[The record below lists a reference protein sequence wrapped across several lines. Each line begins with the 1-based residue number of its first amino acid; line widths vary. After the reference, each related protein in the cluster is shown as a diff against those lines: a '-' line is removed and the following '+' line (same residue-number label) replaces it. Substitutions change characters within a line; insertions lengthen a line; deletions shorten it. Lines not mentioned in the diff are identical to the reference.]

1 MMHKTT
7 LTSLALLAACGGAA
21 FGQVSTWYY
30 GGGND
35 TIGNYGQTAD
45 SSQAIT
51 WNDSWA
57 EGGAQQ
63 DNNYLDSERLQVNL
77 EVTLQTTSEAAVA
90 LLGFSGISTNPADIT
105 SAILY
110 IQPTSVFGSNTFFIG
125 GVPAAESNW
134 DTAEMSFN
142 DYATGTSWSGGN
154 LVDTV
159 FGNYGSFSAADGIT
173 DPIAIDLTDALVAYL
188 NGEIGGIAFYND
200 AVGDFSVPG
209 NEAIIFGS
217 NESTVDAERPGL
229 LVEAVPEA
237 STALFLLFGGFLM
250 LIRRRRG

>member
-1 MMHKTT
+1 MMRKTT

-51 WNDSWA
+51 WNDNFSSGQA
-57 EGGAQQ
+57 PDENFFG
-63 DNNYLDSERLQVNL
+63 SERLQVNL
-77 EVTLQTTSEAAVA
+77 EVTLQTTSQAAVA
-90 LLGFSGISTNPADIT
+90 LFGFSGISTNPADIT
-105 SAILY
+105 AATLY
-110 IQPTSVFGSNTFFIG
+110 IQPTSAFGSNTFFIG

-134 DTAEMSFN
+134 DTDQMSFN
-142 DYATGTSWSGGN
+142 DYAAGTSWSGGN

-159 FGNYGSFSAADGIT
+159 SGNYGSFSTTDGNT
-173 DPIAIDLTDALVAYL
+173 DPIAIDLTNALVAYL

-217 NESTVDAERPGL
+217 NDSTVDAERPGL
-229 LVEAVPEA
+229 LIEAVPEA